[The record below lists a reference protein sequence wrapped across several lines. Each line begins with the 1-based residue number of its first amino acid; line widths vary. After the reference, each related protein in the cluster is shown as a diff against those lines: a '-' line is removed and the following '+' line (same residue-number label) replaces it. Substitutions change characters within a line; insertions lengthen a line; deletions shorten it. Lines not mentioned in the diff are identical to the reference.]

1 MSPGLALLSALSGYL
16 VGGLSA
22 ARLVSR
28 LVAPGQAAAETTE
41 LRLEGSDQTLVLGT
55 VSASSVSRQHGAR
68 WGFVTYWLDVLKVAV
83 PVGALLHLAPGVRY
97 DAVFATAALLGHV
110 WPAWHRF
117 KGGRGLSVVY
127 GSLLVWDWVGMLVTS
142 IAGMLFGLFVARSI
156 IVMYMAGV
164 WLTLPWLWWRTGEP
178 AYLLFA
184 LVANVV
190 FPIAIWPEIRQW
202 RKIRREEKWNDPA
215 EVMQL
220 SGMGRGM
227 LKMARRFGLL
237 DRRG

>member
-1 MSPGLALLSALSGYL
+1 VSVLGIVLSALAGYV

-28 LVAPGQAAAETTE
+28 LVAPGEAAAERTE
-41 LRLEGSDQTLVLGT
+41 LRLPGSEESLVLGT

-68 WGFVTYWLDVLKVAV
+68 WGFVTYWLDVLKVAA
-83 PVGALLHLAPGVRY
+83 PVAVLRHLAPEVRY

-117 KGGRGLSVVY
+117 RGGRGLSVVY

-142 IAGMLFGLFVARSI
+142 TAGMLFGLFVARSVV
-156 IVMYMAGV
+156 VMYMAGV
-164 WLTLPWLWWRTGEP
+164 WFTLPWLLWRPGEP
-178 AYLLFA
+178 AYVAFA

-190 FPIAIWPEIRQW
+190 FPIAILPELRQW
-202 RKIRREEKWNDPA
+202 WRIRRDGKWGDPA

-220 SGMGRGM
+220 SGMGRGI
-227 LKMARRFGLL
+227 LKMAKRFGLL
-237 DRRG
+237 ERRG

>member
-1 MSPGLALLSALSGYL
+1 MTAVGVVLSALGGYV

-28 LVAPGQAAAETTE
+28 LVAPGEAAAETTE
-41 LRLEGSDQTLVLGT
+41 LRLEGSDKTLVLGT

-83 PVGALLHLAPGVRY
+83 PVGLLLHLAPDVRY

-156 IVMYMAGV
+156 VVMYMAGV

-190 FPIAIWPEIRQW
+190 FPIAILPEIRQW